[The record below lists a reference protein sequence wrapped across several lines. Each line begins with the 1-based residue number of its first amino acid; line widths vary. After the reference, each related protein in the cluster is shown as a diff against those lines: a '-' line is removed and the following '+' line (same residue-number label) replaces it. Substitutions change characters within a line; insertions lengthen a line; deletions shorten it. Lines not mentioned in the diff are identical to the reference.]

1 MRITTFLLLVCVFCT
16 FAENTHSQNARVS
29 INKKNVQ
36 LETVLNEI
44 EHQTDYLF
52 IYNNQ
57 VNVNKKVSLKAKNQ
71 PVSKVLEELLADSGI
86 TYSVEGNHIVLGKQ
100 TMAAAPQQSSTIR
113 GKVIDTNGDP
123 VIGANIVEKGTTN
136 GTTTDVEGNFS
147 INAKSGSTL
156 VITFIG
162 YVREEVK
169 ANAGRRMEIILQ
181 EDSETLEEVVVVGY
195 GTMKKADLTGSVAT
209 VGSEVIEDRPLTNL
223 GAGLQGAIANLNI
236 SSSNGAP
243 GTGSTFNIR
252 GTTNLSGG
260 GPLVLVDGI
269 EMDPNLINPQD
280 VKDVTVLKDAASASI
295 YGARAAFGVILIT
308 TKTGFVS
315 QKPVVS
321 LSANYSINVPTVH
334 ANYMNSMEYTQWMND
349 ANTTSNG
356 SNYFDDITMEH
367 VRNYYNDPVNNLPV
381 FHHPDDAASKYRYC
395 GNTDWYEALN
405 KKSYPM
411 QQYNISVQ
419 GGSETA
425 KYMTSAGM
433 FQQDGISKWTDE
445 DYKRFNVLQHVN
457 YKVNNWLQV
466 GLRATLSMVKMNT
479 GPQNKYGSNSLGAT
493 IPGDSRP
500 LMPVYHPDG
509 HFAGYCG
516 DGYFT
521 NQAAWLSQ
529 GGSAEMRNNN
539 MYATAFAK
547 LNPFEVLEIN
557 FDYTYNYYNYSFKNH
572 VREYID
578 YDADG
583 NQGSIFPHTSPNQVS
598 YNKRESQYDV
608 FNAYAT
614 YKKKINK
621 VHALEGMIGFN
632 QENATYKG
640 VGLSRNNLIAND
652 IPFLNLATGDRST
665 SDYMNQWAIR
675 GAFFRLF
682 YAYDDKYL
690 VQVNGRYDGSSRFP
704 KDDRFAFFPT
714 FSLGWRLSQEKFWK
728 PIAHIV
734 NDFKIRGSYGA
745 LGNQVLLQGGNDMY
759 YPYISTYTTGE
770 VGYLFSGEKQM
781 GVYAPGLVSDQLT
794 WETVKQWDLGFNFSM
809 FDSKLTGEFDYY
821 VRTTEDML
829 TKSKTLPSILGVSEP
844 QMNAADLRTSGWEV
858 ALTWKSALQ
867 NGLAYSATLSL
878 SDYQA
883 EITKYDNP
891 TKNLSD
897 NYYEGKKLGEIWG
910 FVTDGLFQSDE
921 EASSWNQSK
930 IVGYTQYAGDIKFA
944 DLNGDGEVT
953 RGENTVNNSGDLKII
968 GNETP
973 RYNFGIRGTAEYKGF
988 DFTLFFQGTMKRDI
1002 IPSKTFYLSHYTSEW
1017 SVPQKMNYDYW
1028 REDNR
1033 DAFFP
1038 RARMNGSAVN
1048 ENQTR
1053 FMLNGAYI
1061 RCKQLALG
1069 YTIPKYIT
1077 EKAKISKLRVYFNAD
1092 NLFEFSGMPDTFDP
1106 ELATVNAYPFIR
1118 SFSFGAN
1125 LTF

>member
-367 VRNYYNDPVNNLPV
+367 VRNYYNDPVNNSPV
-381 FHHPDDAASKYRYC
+381 FHHPDDSPSKYRYA

-539 MYATAFAK
+539 M
-547 LNPFEVLEIN
+547 
-557 FDYTYNYYNYSFKNH
+557 
-572 VREYID
+572 
-578 YDADG
+578 
-583 NQGSIFPHTSPNQVS
+583 
-598 YNKRESQYDV
+598 
-608 FNAYAT
+608 
-614 YKKKINK
+614 
-621 VHALEGMIGFN
+621 
-632 QENATYKG
+632 
-640 VGLSRNNLIAND
+640 
-652 IPFLNLATGDRST
+652 
-665 SDYMNQWAIR
+665 
-675 GAFFRLF
+675 
-682 YAYDDKYL
+682 
-690 VQVNGRYDGSSRFP
+690 
-704 KDDRFAFFPT
+704 
-714 FSLGWRLSQEKFWK
+714 
-728 PIAHIV
+728 
-734 NDFKIRGSYGA
+734 
-745 LGNQVLLQGGNDMY
+745 
-759 YPYISTYTTGE
+759 
-770 VGYLFSGEKQM
+770 
-781 GVYAPGLVSDQLT
+781 
-794 WETVKQWDLGFNFSM
+794 
-809 FDSKLTGEFDYY
+809 
-821 VRTTEDML
+821 
-829 TKSKTLPSILGVSEP
+829 
-844 QMNAADLRTSGWEV
+844 
-858 ALTWKSALQ
+858 
-867 NGLAYSATLSL
+867 
-878 SDYQA
+878 
-883 EITKYDNP
+883 
-891 TKNLSD
+891 
-897 NYYEGKKLGEIWG
+897 
-910 FVTDGLFQSDE
+910 
-921 EASSWNQSK
+921 
-930 IVGYTQYAGDIKFA
+930 
-944 DLNGDGEVT
+944 
-953 RGENTVNNSGDLKII
+953 
-968 GNETP
+968 
-973 RYNFGIRGTAEYKGF
+973 
-988 DFTLFFQGTMKRDI
+988 
-1002 IPSKTFYLSHYTSEW
+1002 
-1017 SVPQKMNYDYW
+1017 
-1028 REDNR
+1028 
-1033 DAFFP
+1033 
-1038 RARMNGSAVN
+1038 
-1048 ENQTR
+1048 
-1053 FMLNGAYI
+1053 
-1061 RCKQLALG
+1061 
-1069 YTIPKYIT
+1069 
-1077 EKAKISKLRVYFNAD
+1077 
-1092 NLFEFSGMPDTFDP
+1092 
-1106 ELATVNAYPFIR
+1106 
-1118 SFSFGAN
+1118 
-1125 LTF
+1125 